1 MENIDLSK
9 MSAEQL
15 KQVEMQLRAQK
26 KEAKDRLKSQ
36 KEAYDSLKDEFVR
49 TTFPMLRE
57 LSDKLKESKAVIYES
72 AATLLPMKAEVN
84 GLTPDELTK
93 QKSHT
98 FSTTDN
104 SMSITIGGNDKDSWE
119 RDLCAAGITRVNAW
133 IEKRANGGG
142 DILLG
147 FVRDYLTP
155 NGEGA
160 LDRTKIKSMKEKAEE
175 YNEPELLVAAEMIDE
190 SYIAARTSTYIRA
203 EYRDQYGVTR
213 KLKLT
218 MTE

>member
-1 MENIDLSK
+1 MTAIDLTK
-9 MSAEQL
+9 LTRDQL
-15 KQVEMQLRAQK
+15 KQVETQIREQK
-26 KEAKDRLKSQ
+26 KAAKDHLKSQ

-49 TTFPMLRE
+49 NTFPMLRE
-57 LSDKLKESKAVIYES
+57 LSDKLKESKTVVYES
-72 AATLLPMKAEVN
+72 AATLLPMKAEVH
-84 GLTPDELTK
+84 GLTPEELTK

-98 FSTTDN
+98 FSTSDN
-104 SMSITIGGNDKDSWE
+104 GMSITIGGNDKDSWE
-119 RDLCAAGITRVNAW
+119 RDLCSAGIARVDAW
-133 IEKRANGGG
+133 IERRANGGG

-160 LDRTKIKSMKEKAEE
+160 LDRAKIKSMKEKAEE
-175 YNEPELLVAAEMIDE
+175 FNEPELLAAAEMIDE
-190 SYIAARTSTYIRA
+190 SYIAARSSTYIRA
-203 EYRDQYGVTR
+203 EFRDQYGVTR